1 MIEHKFP
8 DNVIFTSADFFIDW
22 ARRSSLWPFSFGLA
36 CCAIEMMAAGIARY
50 DLFERFGLLYRSS
63 PRQADLMWICGT
75 LTWKMAPVVRR
86 LYDQM
91 PEPKW
96 VIAMGSCAECG
107 GIYNTYSV
115 VQGVDKII
123 PVDIYIP
130 GCPPTPE
137 ALFHGVFEL
146 QKKIGQERVLRRPAL
161 KVK

>member
-8 DNVIFTSADFFIDW
+8 DNVIFTTADFFVDW
-22 ARRSSLWPFSFGLA
+22 ARRYSLWPFSFGLA

-50 DLFERFGLLYRSS
+50 DLFERYGMLYRSS

-75 LTWKMAPVVRR
+75 MTWKMAPVVRR

-91 PEPKW
+91 PQPKW

-115 VQGVDKII
+115 VQGVDKIL
-123 PVDIYIP
+123 PVDVYIP

-137 ALFHGVFEL
+137 ALYHGVFQL
-146 QKKIGQERVLRRPAL
+146 QEKIAQERVFRKPAL
-161 KVK
+161 KAE